1 MEGHHLLR
9 GETEGETDEVVP
21 ENRQLES
28 SLGPQYGTVATG
40 MGSTRPHRNG
50 PRKRYRLSLLIVM
63 SFDATL
69 LVFLSILS
77 FLVCA
82 KSLL

>member
-9 GETEGETDEVVP
+9 GETDEVVP

-28 SLGPQYGTVATG
+28 SLGPQYATVATG
-40 MGSTRPHRNG
+40 MGSTRPHTCRNG
-50 PRKRYRLSLLIVM
+50 PAKRYRLSLLIVM

-77 FLVCA
+77 YLVCA
-82 KSLL
+82 KSLV